1 MKKLIK
7 TAVLLV
13 AVVCI
18 LTPAFAQNTSGDKP
32 TGSMEILRDKIK
44 ADKKLLVA
52 ENMEL
57 TESEAKGFWPVYDAY
72 QNDLNTINKR
82 TGAIIKSYADAWN
95 SNSMNNEK
103 AKKLI
108 ADSLA
113 VQTDEIK
120 LIKSYVPKL
129 NKVLPATKVARYLQ
143 IENKIRAIIRFELA
157 DAIPLVPDK

>member
-7 TAVLLV
+7 IALLLV

-18 LTPAFAQNTSGDKP
+18 LTPAFAQKTSGDKP
-32 TGSMEILRDKIK
+32 TNNMEILRDKMK

-113 VQTDEIK
+113 VQTDELK
-120 LIKSYVPKL
+120 LMKSYEAKL
-129 NKVLPATKVARYLQ
+129 NKVLPATKAARYLQ
-143 IENKIRAIIRFELA
+143 IEAKIRASIRFELA
-157 DAIPLVPDK
+157 EAIPLVPDK